1 MRRLVPVAL
10 WALVAAAPAGAT
22 PIVLPSPVSIVLPP
36 PPLIGGTTTLET
48 EHELRFPGHIE
59 SSERVVVGVR
69 SDGSAASVSVTQRLL
84 ISRVGDYSFTIPAP
98 VLRVEP
104 AAGTQSEPGQRNTG
118 IVWQGFSQGKR
129 VLAARASLDPPAAER
144 GLPLA
149 IRIERTGN
157 GIAVR
162 VINIAR
168 RKLTLAR
175 GTVPASELRA
185 ALGRARRA
193 LQSPDR
199 VAAVRT
205 TQVEGVSR
213 GVTSVV
219 VDAPVRVRGTIGDRP
234 VSWTLGGG
242 APLAR
247 VVTLPRGAAPRLS
260 LQAEML
266 RPSELLSPDAAAD
279 LEHLEIA
286 LSRVALSGQ
295 YDQYLASPDQLG
307 VSRAAY
313 VFRTVADEQ
322 QTGPQLRPAT
332 GGGGHTLAI
341 VLLSVLGGAAL
352 VGLVVLWAHS

>member
-1 MRRLVPVAL
+1 MPVAL

-59 SSERVVVGVR
+59 SSQRVVVDVR
-69 SDGSAASVSVTQRLL
+69 SDGSAASVVVTQRLL

-118 IVWQGFSQGKR
+118 IVWQGFSPGKR

-149 IRIERTGN
+149 IRIERSGN
-157 GIAVR
+157 RIAVR

-175 GTVPASELRA
+175 GTVPAGELRV
-185 ALGRARRA
+185 ALSRTRRA

-219 VDAPVRVRGTIGDRP
+219 VDAPVRVRGTIGGRP

-242 APLAR
+242 ALLAR
-247 VVTLPRGAAPRLS
+247 VVTLPRGAAPTLS
-260 LQAEML
+260 LEAQML
-266 RPSELLSPDAAAD
+266 RPSELLPPDAAAD

-286 LSRVALSGQ
+286 LARVALSGQ

-322 QTGPQLRPAT
+322 AGPLVRPAARD
-332 GGGGHTLAI
+332 GGHTLAI